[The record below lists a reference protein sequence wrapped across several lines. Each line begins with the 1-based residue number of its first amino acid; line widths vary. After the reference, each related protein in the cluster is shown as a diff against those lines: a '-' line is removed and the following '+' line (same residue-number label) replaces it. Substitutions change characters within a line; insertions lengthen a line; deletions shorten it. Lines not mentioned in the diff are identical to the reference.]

1 MTVSPSIPAT
11 VQMRRS
17 RLLGLLA
24 TVAVVAAAVTWAAFA
39 ASEGSSRS
47 GRPVG
52 SETTSSVLAPL
63 TPSEKRYVQGIS
75 SMSRVQQAAAFGGHG
90 GVIDALGLDARD
102 AAYVKAIV
110 SLTPAQMTGG
120 FGTSR

>member
-24 TVAVVAAAVTWAAFA
+24 MVAVVAAAVTWAAFA
-39 ASEGSSRS
+39 ASESSRGS
-47 GRPVG
+47 TAPVG
-52 SETTSSVLAPL
+52 AETTASVLKRL
-63 TPSEKRYVQGIS
+63 TPSEKPYVQGITS
-75 SMSRVQQAAAFGGHG
+75 LSRVQQAAAFGGHD
-90 GVIDALGLDARD
+90 GVIDALGLTPRE
-102 AAYVKAIV
+102 AAYIKAIV
-110 SLTPAQMTGG
+110 SLTPAQLAAG